1 MSGKLA
7 YMVTQRGVIVAW
19 DCGTANLHDAA
30 FHDLI
35 ADFHDTMVV
44 INRHWLSCS
53 NRRSTQLGALQ
64 TRHLKRT
71 HSVGNRV
78 IPVDDDSATSNRT
91 ATTRRRSLCP
101 SRLHDGDDQCTRAVG
116 QVAAG
121 RHGVNH
127 LSIARFSV

>member
-1 MSGKLA
+1 MVGGKLA

-19 DCGTANLHDAA
+19 DCGTAHLHDAA

-53 NRRSTQLGALQ
+53 NRRSTQLEALQ

-71 HSVGNRV
+71 HGVGNRV
-78 IPVDDDSATSNRT
+78 IHVDDDLPLQTEPPPHVGAVYVLLAFTMAMINV
-91 ATTRRRSLCP
+91 LVQWD
-101 SRLHDGDDQCTRAVG
+101 RLPPDDMV
-116 QVAAG
+116 
-121 RHGVNH
+121 
-127 LSIARFSV
+127 